1 MLNKIKMAGEEE
13 FTTSYKKSFMS
24 NSPKPISKQASI
36 LKFFGSQNQQ
46 TCSSPL
52 SKIAQNDMPDNLLE
66 LKENNASENC
76 SFQLFSEPKPLDHSN
91 KTLKK
96 FPLSENLFNTD
107 IKSYCN
113 SSIVA
118 PRILNEL
125 NEVASNNELDQSES
139 SCGRYSWLIDLKDV
153 NGRRK
158 GQKFVFLTIANKF
171 SNF

>member
-13 FTTSYKKSFMS
+13 FTKSYKKSFMS
-24 NSPKPISKQASI
+24 NSPKPIPKQASI

-52 SKIAQNDMPDNLLE
+52 SKNAQNDTPDNLLE
-66 LKENNASENC
+66 LKENNSSENC
-76 SFQLFSEPKPLDHSN
+76 SFQLFNEPKPSDHSN
-91 KTLKK
+91 KKLKK
-96 FPLSENLFNTD
+96 VSLSENLFNTN

-118 PRILNEL
+118 PRILNEF
-125 NEVASNNELDQSES
+125 NEVTGSNELDQSES

-158 GQKFVFLTIANKF
+158 GHKFVFPYYC
-171 SNF
+171 